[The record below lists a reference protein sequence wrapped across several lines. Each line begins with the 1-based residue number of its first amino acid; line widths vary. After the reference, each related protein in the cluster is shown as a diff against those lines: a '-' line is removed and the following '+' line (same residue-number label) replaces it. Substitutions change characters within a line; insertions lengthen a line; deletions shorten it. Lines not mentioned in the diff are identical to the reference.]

1 MKWFEKEQK
10 TLTKGVD
17 FDLIDTRNSDDA
29 IIRTSVKILSGKY
42 KDIVY
47 HYGKVGIK
55 ENSDAPIVKY
65 QYVITKEGKFDVK
78 KLHTDKKFIKLM
90 GDILVEIFDKHL
102 DLNSMKE
109 NDDPTGINDTEESH
123 LQ

>member
-55 ENSDAPIVKY
+55 ENSDTPIVKY

>member
-47 HYGKVGIK
+47 HYGKVGIT
-55 ENSDAPIVKY
+55 ENSDAPIVNY